1 MSNER
6 ELELVHRRDEILHE
20 TMTLTAN
27 VVQSLEQQQKLAF
40 DTQEN
45 LHNQNFLLSLAN
57 DKMRL
62 MNQ

>member
-20 TMTLTAN
+20 TMTLTTN

>member
-6 ELELVHRRDEILHE
+6 ELESVHQRDEILHE
-20 TMTLTAN
+20 TMALTTN

-45 LHNQNFLLSLAN
+45 LHNQNFLL
-57 DKMRL
+57 
-62 MNQ
+62 